1 MTFISRVAIRN
12 RRNLRNKVDRIL
24 GVEETPN
31 IIFKKMFICMVVPLF
46 VLKTVISFVLEASIF
61 IMGFIADG
69 IDYIIELINDLY
81 RLCEDIIC
89 ITLIKLMRLEDKED
103 E

>member
-1 MTFISRVAIRN
+1 MTFISRVAVRN
-12 RRNLRNKVDRIL
+12 RRNLRNKADRIIEAEDRTNK
-24 GVEETPN
+24 V
-31 IIFKKMFICMVVPLF
+31 FKKSFIFLVVPIY
-46 VLKTVISFVLEASIF
+46 VLKTIISFVLEAPIF